1 VTLVCIKRRHRR
13 FAPTVEMP
21 ADALLGS
28 AFSQAI
34 NSAKSF
40 AGIVFQR
47 TYGDFNNFTPTQK
60 NQSGCVY
67 FSML

>member
-1 VTLVCIKRRHRR
+1 
-13 FAPTVEMP
+13 MP

-40 AGIVFQR
+40 AGIVFLAKR

-60 NQSGCVY
+60 KQSGCVY